1 MSNAHFKFWPSHA
14 MHNLI
19 APATNLFYNAEV
31 SARRYPNKPYL
42 VYYDT
47 QVSFAEFHDEAE
59 RIAGYLEQKCG
70 VKKGDRVLL
79 LMQNSP
85 QFIIGYY
92 GILRANAV
100 VVPLNP
106 MNLTQEIL
114 RYAKD
119 AGAKTMLVSQEL
131 FARVE
136 PLLKSGELTQ
146 VIVAAYSD
154 YLKVPTTLAVP
165 DFISAPR
172 IDYQAPGLS
181 LWKDALA
188 ANLKPGPLTA
198 GLDDLCV
205 MPYTSGTTGQP
216 KGCMHTHRTVMHTTV
231 ASMQWFALQ
240 PEMTLLAV
248 APMFH
253 VTGMQGGMNGPL
265 FIGNTLVLLP
275 RWDRDV
281 AAQCVQRYKIA
292 SWTAIP
298 TMIQDFFLNP
308 NIDKYDLSSIR
319 RLSGGGAAMP
329 AAVAQRLANVGITY
343 VEGYGLTETIAA
355 THINPGDHP
364 KQQCLGIPI
373 FDVDSRIVDPAT
385 LRELPPGEVGE
396 IIMHGPQVFLGYW
409 NKPDDT
415 ALVFIELDGKKFFR
429 SGDLG
434 RMDEDGY
441 FFIVDRLKRMIN
453 ASGFKV
459 WPTEIESLMYQ
470 HPAVQEACIIGAKDA
485 HRGETVKAVIVLR
498 SEWRGKIE
506 AQAIIDWCREN
517 MAAYKVPRLIEFIDA
532 LPKSGS
538 GKIMWREL
546 QERENGGATSAAA
559 TATTSQTAAQ
569 S

>member
-1 MSNAHFKFWPSHA
+1 MSNAHFKFWPAHA

-31 SARRYPNKPYL
+31 SARRYPDKAFL

-47 QVSFAEFHDEAE
+47 QVSFAAFHNEAE
-59 RIAGYLEQKCG
+59 RIAGYLQQECG
-70 VKKGDRVLL
+70 VQKGDRVLL

-92 GILRANAV
+92 AILRANAV

-106 MNLTQEIL
+106 MNLTQELL

-119 AGAKTMLVSQEL
+119 AGAATLLVSQEL
-131 FARVE
+131 YPRVE
-136 PLLKSGELTQ
+136 PLLKSGDLKH

-154 YLKVPTTLAVP
+154 YLKKPTTLSVP

-172 IDYQAPGLS
+172 IDYQSQGLA
-181 LWKDALA
+181 LWKDVLNAD
-188 ANLKPGPLTA
+188 LKPGSLTA
-198 GLDDLCV
+198 GPDDLCV

-216 KGCMHTHRTVMHTTV
+216 KGCMHSHRTVMHTAV
-231 ASMQWFALQ
+231 AGAQWFALQ

-265 FIGNTLVLLP
+265 FVGNTMVLLP
-275 RWDRDV
+275 RWDREV
-281 AAQCVQRYKIA
+281 AAQCVERYKVA

-308 NIDKYDLSSIR
+308 NIDKYDLSSIQ

-343 VEGYGLTETIAA
+343 VEGYGLTETIGA
-355 THINPGDHP
+355 THINPAYHS

-373 FDVDSRIVDPAT
+373 HDVDSRIIDPAT

-409 NKPDDT
+409 KKPEDT
-415 ALVFIELDGKKFFR
+415 AQVFMELDGKQFFR

-434 RMDEDGY
+434 KMDEEGY

-453 ASGFKV
+453 ASGYKV

-470 HPAVQEACIIGAKDA
+470 HPAVQEACVIGTKDA

-498 SEWRGKIE
+498 ADWRGKIE
-506 AQAIIDWCREN
+506 AQPIIDWCREN
-517 MAAYKVPRLIEFIDA
+517 MAAYKVPRVIEFVEA
-532 LPKSGS
+532 LPKSGA

-546 QERENGGATSAAA
+546 QERENAKATS
-559 TATTSQTAAQ
+559 QMAAQ

>member
-1 MSNAHFKFWPSHA
+1 
-14 MHNLI
+14 MHNLC
-19 APATNLFYNAEV
+19 APATNMFYNAEV
-31 SARRYPNKPYL
+31 SARRFPNKPFL
-42 VYYDT
+42 IYYDT
-47 QVSFAEFHDEAE
+47 KVSFAEFHNEAE
-59 RIAGYLEQKCG
+59 RVAGYLEQRCG
-70 VKKGDRVLL
+70 VRKGDRVLL

-85 QFIIGYY
+85 QFMIGYY

-114 RYAKD
+114 RYAQD
-119 AGAKTMLVSQEL
+119 AGANTLLVSQEL
-131 FARVE
+131 YSRVE
-136 PLLKSGELTQ
+136 PLLKNQDLKH

-154 YLKVPTTLAVP
+154 YLKEATTLAVP
-165 DFISAPR
+165 EFITAPR
-172 IDYQAPGLS
+172 VEYQAPGLS
-181 LWKDALA
+181 LWKDVLA
-188 ANLKPGPLTA
+188 ADLKPGPLTA
-198 GLDDLCV
+198 GPDDLCV

-216 KGCMHTHRTVMHTTV
+216 KGCMHTHRSVMHTTV
-231 ASMQWFALQ
+231 GGMQWFALQ
-240 PEMTLLAV
+240 PELTLLAV

-253 VTGMQGGMNGPL
+253 VTGMQGGLNGPL
-265 FIGNTLVLLP
+265 FTGNTMVLLP
-275 RWDRDV
+275 RWDREV
-281 AAQCVQRYKIA
+281 AAQCVQRYQVT

-308 NIDKYDLSSIR
+308 NIGKYDLSSIR

-343 VEGYGLTETIAA
+343 VEGYGLTETIGA
-355 THINPGDHP
+355 THINPAEHA

-373 FDVDSRIVDPAT
+373 FDTDARVIDPTT
-385 LRELPPGEVGE
+385 LRELPPGEIGE

-415 ALVFIELDGKKFFR
+415 AQVFIEFDGKRFFR

-453 ASGFKV
+453 ASGYKV
-459 WPTEIESLMYQ
+459 WPTEVESLMYQ

-485 HRGETVKAVIVLR
+485 HRGETVKAVIVPR
-498 SEWRGKIE
+498 AEWRDRIE
-506 AQAIIDWCREN
+506 AQAIIDWCREH
-517 MAAYKVPRLIEFIDA
+517 MAAYKVPRIIEFVDA

-546 QERENGGATSAAA
+546 QERENARSTFTMATPS
-559 TATTSQTAAQ
+559 
-569 S
+569 

>member
-1 MSNAHFKFWPSHA
+1 
-14 MHNLI
+14 MHNLC
-19 APATNLFYNAEV
+19 APATNMFYNAEV
-31 SARRYPNKPYL
+31 SARRFPNKPFL
-42 VYYDT
+42 IYYDT
-47 QVSFAEFHDEAE
+47 KVSFAEFHNEAE
-59 RIAGYLEQKCG
+59 RVAGFLEQRCA
-70 VKKGDRVLL
+70 VRKGDRVLL

-85 QFIIGYY
+85 QFMIGYY

-114 RYAKD
+114 RYAQD
-119 AGAKTMLVSQEL
+119 AGANTLLVSQEL
-131 FARVE
+131 YSRVE
-136 PLLKSGELTQ
+136 PLLKSQDLKH

-154 YLKVPTTLAVP
+154 YLKEATTLAVP
-165 DFISAPR
+165 EFITTPR

-181 LWKDALA
+181 LWKDVLA
-188 ANLKPGPLTA
+188 ADLKPGPLTT
-198 GLDDLCV
+198 GPDDLCV

-216 KGCMHTHRTVMHTTV
+216 KGCMHTHRSVMHTTV
-231 ASMQWFALQ
+231 GGMQWFAMQ
-240 PEMTLLAV
+240 PELTLLAV

-253 VTGMQGGMNGPL
+253 VTGMQGGLNGPL
-265 FIGNTLVLLP
+265 FTGNTMVLLP
-275 RWDRDV
+275 RWDREV
-281 AAQCVQRYKIA
+281 AAQCVERYQVT

-308 NIDKYDLSSIR
+308 NIEKYDLSSIR

-343 VEGYGLTETIAA
+343 VEGYGLTETIGA
-355 THINPGDHP
+355 THINPADHA

-373 FDVDSRIVDPAT
+373 FDTDARVIDPTT

-409 NKPDDT
+409 NKPEDT
-415 ALVFIELDGKKFFR
+415 AQVFIELDGKRFFR

-453 ASGFKV
+453 ASGYKV
-459 WPTEIESLMYQ
+459 WPTEVESLMYQ

-485 HRGETVKAVIVLR
+485 HRGETVKAVIVPR
-498 SEWRGKIE
+498 AEWRDRVE
-506 AQAIIDWCREN
+506 AQAIIDWCREH
-517 MAAYKVPRLIEFIDA
+517 MAAYKVPRLIEFVDA

-546 QERENGGATSAAA
+546 QERENARSTSTMATPS
-559 TATTSQTAAQ
+559 
-569 S
+569 

>member
-1 MSNAHFKFWPSHA
+1 
-14 MHNLI
+14 MHNLC
-19 APATNLFYNAEV
+19 APATNMFYNAEV
-31 SARRYPNKPYL
+31 SARRFPNKPFL
-42 VYYDT
+42 IYYDT
-47 QVSFAEFHDEAE
+47 KVSFAEFHNEAE
-59 RIAGYLEQKCG
+59 RVAGFLEQRCA
-70 VKKGDRVLL
+70 VRKGDRVLL

-85 QFIIGYY
+85 QFMIGYY

-114 RYAKD
+114 RYAQD
-119 AGAKTMLVSQEL
+119 AGANTLLVSQEL
-131 FARVE
+131 YSRVE
-136 PLLKSGELTQ
+136 PLLKNQDLKH

-154 YLKVPTTLAVP
+154 YLKEATTLAVP
-165 DFISAPR
+165 EFITAPR
-172 IDYQAPGLS
+172 VEYQAPGLS
-181 LWKDALA
+181 LWKDVLA
-188 ANLKPGPLTA
+188 ADLKPGPLTA
-198 GLDDLCV
+198 GPDDLCV

-216 KGCMHTHRTVMHTTV
+216 KGCMHTHRSVMHTTV
-231 ASMQWFALQ
+231 GGMQWFALQ
-240 PEMTLLAV
+240 PELTLLAV

-253 VTGMQGGMNGPL
+253 VTGMQGGLNGPL
-265 FIGNTLVLLP
+265 FTGNTMVLLP
-275 RWDRDV
+275 RWDREV
-281 AAQCVQRYKIA
+281 AAQCVQRYQVT

-308 NIDKYDLSSIR
+308 NIGKYDLSSIR

-343 VEGYGLTETIAA
+343 VEGYGLTETIGA
-355 THINPGDHP
+355 THINPAEHA

-373 FDVDSRIVDPAT
+373 FDTDARVIDPTT
-385 LRELPPGEVGE
+385 LRELPPGEIGE

-415 ALVFIELDGKKFFR
+415 AQVFIEFDGKRFFR

-453 ASGFKV
+453 ASGYKV
-459 WPTEIESLMYQ
+459 WPTEVESLMYQ

-485 HRGETVKAVIVLR
+485 HRGETVKAVIVPR
-498 SEWRGKIE
+498 AEWRDRIE
-506 AQAIIDWCREN
+506 AQAIIDWCREH
-517 MAAYKVPRLIEFIDA
+517 MAAYKVPRIIEFVDA

-546 QERENGGATSAAA
+546 QERENARSTFTMATPS
-559 TATTSQTAAQ
+559 
-569 S
+569 

>member
-1 MSNAHFKFWPSHA
+1 MANAHFKFWPSQA
-14 MHNLI
+14 VHNLI
-19 APATNLFYNAEV
+19 APATNMFYNAEV
-31 SARRYPNKPYL
+31 SARRFPNKPFL

-47 QVSFAEFHDEAE
+47 KVSFAEFHNEAE
-59 RIAGYLEQKCG
+59 RIAGYLEQRCG
-70 VKKGDRVLL
+70 VRKGDRVLL

-85 QFIIGYY
+85 QFMIGYY

-106 MNLTQEIL
+106 MNLSAEIL
-114 RYAKD
+114 RYAQD
-119 AGAKTMLVSQEL
+119 AGASTMLVSQEL
-131 FARVE
+131 YPRVE
-136 PLLKSGELTQ
+136 PLLRSQDLKH
-146 VIVAAYSD
+146 VIVSAYSD
-154 YLKVPTTLAVP
+154 YLKEATTLAVP
-165 DFISAPR
+165 DFITAPR
-172 IDYQAPGLS
+172 IDHQAPGLS
-181 LWKDALA
+181 LWKDILA
-188 ANLKPGPLTA
+188 ADLKPGPLTA
-198 GLDDLCV
+198 GPDDLCV

-216 KGCMHTHRTVMHTTV
+216 KGCMHTHRSVMHTTV
-231 ASMQWFALQ
+231 GGMQWFALQ
-240 PEMTLLAV
+240 PELTLLAV

-265 FIGNTLVLLP
+265 FTGNTMVLLP
-275 RWDRDV
+275 RWDREV
-281 AAQCVQRYKIA
+281 AAQCVQRYKVA

-308 NIDKYDLSSIR
+308 NVDKYDLSSIR

-343 VEGYGLTETIAA
+343 VEGYGLTETIGA
-355 THINPGDHP
+355 THINPADHP

-373 FDVDSRIVDPAT
+373 FDTDSRVIDPAT

-409 NKPDDT
+409 NRPEDT
-415 ALVFIELDGKKFFR
+415 AQVFIELDGKRFFR

-453 ASGFKV
+453 ASGYKV
-459 WPTEIESLMYQ
+459 WPTEVESLMYQ
-470 HPAVQEACIIGAKDA
+470 HPAVQEACIIGTKDA
-485 HRGETVKAVIVLR
+485 YRGETVKAVIVPR
-498 SEWRGKIE
+498 AEWRDRVE
-506 AQAIIDWCREN
+506 AQSIIDWCREH
-517 MAAYKVPRLIEFIDA
+517 MAAYKVPRVIEFVDA

-546 QERENGGATSAAA
+546 QERENAKSTSPAE
-559 TATTSQTAAQ
+559 SP